1 MNKNE
6 FAVESLNVMVIKEY
20 NLTSKAIIWVTEDES
35 TLEVK
40 EASNVFS
47 ESNYEEKIMKK
58 FYKVIMKII
67 L

>member
-20 NLTSKAIIWVTEDES
+20 TLTSKAIIWVTEDES